1 LHNAVENMPAS
12 HSFSFI
18 FLGKPCRVELHT
30 DNADAATLLHR
41 YQAMFPAFSNAAD
54 TSPRFTV
61 RIHDL
66 AARPVTLAA
75 DDPVFPAMRSYFDA
89 GYDITNQEL
98 VARSC
103 SPEFVPD
110 TTARSQVL
118 AALEKNSQQGLS
130 LQKDFLVCSDRS
142 AGSVDAYADVASS
155 LKEAWAFHVLNFFK
169 IFFFAIGAVRLHGSG
184 ATSGERALLL
194 LANTG
199 GGKSTMKDLFLRE
212 TPAARPFTDDS
223 IMALRTSAGF
233 SLYQDP
239 VEFMRWCY
247 LPEDALK
254 EHVIP
259 EPRPPISIAPAIY
272 YLDQGDETSWRICDP
287 EEVFERVNQEAF
299 FQQGFLTQRFIPQP
313 DSATCLEDYFANT
326 RLLLADCRC
335 ALAAVKHHD
344 DYGALFAKWR
354 DDLGLGGNDSK

>member
-1 LHNAVENMPAS
+1 MPAS
-12 HSFSFI
+12 YYFSFI
-18 FLGKPCRVELHT
+18 FLDCPCRVELHT
-30 DNADAATLLHR
+30 NNADAAALFHR
-41 YQAMFPAFSNAAD
+41 YQAMFPAFTDPAD
-54 TSPRFTV
+54 TAPRFTV

-66 AARPVTLAA
+66 APRPITVAA
-75 DDPVFPAMRSYFDA
+75 DDPVFAAMRNYFDA

-98 VARSC
+98 VARIC

-110 TTARSQVL
+110 TAARSQVL
-118 AALEKNSQQGLS
+118 AALEKDSQQGLS

-142 AGSVDAYADVASS
+142 AGVVDAYADVASS

-169 IFFFAIGAVRLHGSG
+169 IYFFAIGAVRLHGSG
-184 ATSGERALLL
+184 ATAGERALLL

-259 EPRPPISIAPAIY
+259 APRPPISIAPAIY
-272 YLDQGDETSWRICDP
+272 YLQQGDETSWQTCDP

-344 DYGALFAKWR
+344 DYGALFATWR
-354 DDLGLGGNDSK
+354 ADLGLGGHDSQ